1 MTPMFYR
8 NCFAASLLVLAC
20 SQLTACNSDSSS
32 ESSDHQESGIW
43 QPKPGTSWHWQ
54 LESYDSLDINKDA
67 EAFDIDLFEGAEG
80 GDDSIIS
87 SLQDNGKRVICYFSA
102 GTREDWRPDATEFS
116 EDAVIANGEMA
127 DWPGE
132 VWLDINNEAVLNE
145 NIKPIMEARLD
156 LAQSAGCDAV
166 EPDNVDGYINTDE
179 TKGIITYDD
188 QLNYNKWL
196 ANAAHSRGL
205 SIGLKNDVDQLNELV
220 TDFDFAVNEQ
230 CYAYGNEC
238 VSYEDTFLKNNKAVF
253 VQEYYEDGSE
263 GEISRQEFE
272 NNACPYFL
280 EAGISALWKE
290 GFNLDGENVL
300 SCSE

>member
-1 MTPMFYR
+1 
-8 NCFAASLLVLAC
+8 
-20 SQLTACNSDSSS
+20 
-32 ESSDHQESGIW
+32 
-43 QPKPGTSWHWQ
+43 
-54 LESYDSLDINKDA
+54 
-67 EAFDIDLFEGAEG
+67 
-80 GDDSIIS
+80 
-87 SLQDNGKRVICYFSA
+87 
-102 GTREDWRPDATEFS
+102 
-116 EDAVIANGEMA
+116 MA

-220 TDFDFAVNEQ
+220 NDFDFAVNEQ

-263 GEISRQEFE
+263 GEISQQEFE
-272 NNACPYFL
+272 SNACSYFL
-280 EAGISALWKE
+280 DVGISALWKE